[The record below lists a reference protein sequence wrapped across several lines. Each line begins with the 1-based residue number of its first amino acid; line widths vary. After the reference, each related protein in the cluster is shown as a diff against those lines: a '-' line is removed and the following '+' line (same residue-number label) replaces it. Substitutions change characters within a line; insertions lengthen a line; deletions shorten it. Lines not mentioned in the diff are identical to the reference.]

1 MEIDIISYT
10 DKQFASM
17 TTEQILEVRKAQ
29 EKKNKLEKK
38 LAQSLQEAEKWH
50 IEKGTYHSTPYQKS
64 VEKLQ
69 AECEREVENVR
80 EALLFFLRYAS
91 VSNANVGYVV
101 DYSLTYLE
109 REIIVRDYYLATY
122 TNATERF
129 ETFKADKVA
138 LQYLGERYASLY
150 DYFSALKNKE
160 NAAG

>member
-64 VEKLQ
+64 VENLQ
-69 AECEREVENVR
+69 AECEKWKTCVR
-80 EALLFFLRYAS
+80 HCFFSCGMRRYRMQTWGTWWTIRLPILS
-91 VSNANVGYVV
+91 V
-101 DYSLTYLE
+101 
-109 REIIVRDYYLATY
+109 
-122 TNATERF
+122 
-129 ETFKADKVA
+129 K
-138 LQYLGERYASLY
+138 
-150 DYFSALKNKE
+150 
-160 NAAG
+160 